1 MNKIKTKNTTKRTV
15 KANKTTN
22 KNTSGYKTIMPGI
35 QQMPS
40 GKYRVRFSMNGT
52 KYCSPA
58 MNSIRAC
65 QIWRNK
71 TIKNTNS

>member
-1 MNKIKTKNTTKRTV
+1 MRNTKTKTTNRVTRK
-15 KANKTTN
+15 NKTTN
-22 KNTSGYKTIMPGI
+22 KTSGYKTVMPGI